1 MGEKK
6 KRRSKIK
13 TEAKQV
19 QDVNKNTHKD
29 FSRYDEPEVPVL
41 EQALEDLLS
50 SSKDEFSK
58 SEVEEFYTR
67 LGCASESV
75 QRSIKITREDKI
87 DDFYSDEMSDELAA
101 LLDDTE
107 NSGISDELAAL
118 LGEEDNP
125 VDTPSSTI
133 PSSKPDREK
142 IRKKKKKVKKE
153 SVKEAEEIL
162 AEIFDDSE

>member
-1 MGEKK
+1 MGAQIAILQKKIEMLEQKSSASASESLRKEKK
-6 KRRSKIK
+6 KRSSKIK

-41 EQALEDLLS
+41 EQALEELLS

-67 LGCASESV
+67 LGCDSESV
-75 QRSIKITREDKI
+75 QRNLTDTRENKI
-87 DDFYSDEMSDELAA
+87 DDFYSDEMAA

-125 VDTPSSTI
+125 LDTPSSTI
-133 PSSKPDREK
+133 PSSKPD
-142 IRKKKKKVKKE
+142 
-153 SVKEAEEIL
+153 
-162 AEIFDDSE
+162 